1 MNKMLLKIVFVS
13 LVLGI
18 TLSNGQPEVHP
29 CCLKVRV
36 NGYELQNVLFSD
48 EPGTVNG
55 RAHYTGKQENLP
67 SHLALWYDNKDWVI
81 GSRSK
86 RGKTNNELWA
96 QYADGVYHFVTSEE
110 NCPNNLDPWAWK
122 DHKHGKYSSK
132 FEDTTDGVSIV
143 CEN

>member
-18 TLSNGQPEVHP
+18 ALSNGQPEVHP

-36 NGYELQNVLFSD
+36 NGYELQNLVFSA
-48 EPGTVNG
+48 EPGTANG
-55 RAHYTGKQENLP
+55 RAHYTGNREN
-67 SHLALWYDNKDWVI
+67 LALWYDNENWVI
-81 GSRSK
+81 GSKSK
-86 RGKTNNELWA
+86 QGKTWGELWGR
-96 QYADGVYHFVTSEE
+96 YGDGVYHFVTSEE